1 MPFTNDTFAHL
12 FDWEK
17 DPQRQEKIV
26 NARLE
31 AEFDGIDTALST
43 VKAANAALVAPQYV
57 VAAAAGDL
65 ANERVL
71 TDTATVTWD
80 FSVAGQAK
88 ANAAAG
94 RELLTGNRTYY
105 VRTDGNDG
113 NAGLVNNAGGAF
125 LTIQKAVDTA
135 AALDSSIYNVTV
147 QIADGTYTGATV
159 LKKLLGS
166 GYLFI
171 KGNLSTPANVLISTT
186 SASCFAAGSIGGLFY
201 LQGMKLQ
208 ATTSGYGLLSTI
220 PNVIFFDTMDFGAV
234 PAGHAHIYN
243 SASYVTSGGN
253 YTVSGG
259 GGYHILC
266 GEMGY
271 TNIAGRTITVSGTP
285 AFGNAF
291 AAAQNSALLF
301 APGITFSGSAT
312 GPRFSATS
320 NGTIFTGGGGASYF
334 PGNAGGTESTPDLYS

>member
-1 MPFTNDTFAHL
+1 MPFAADTFTHL

-31 AEFDGIDTALST
+31 AEFDGIDTALSS
-43 VKAANAALVAPQYV
+43 VKAANTALAAPQYA
-57 VAAAAGDL
+57 VAAPSSDL

-71 TDTATVTWD
+71 TNTATVTWD
-80 FSVAGQAK
+80 FSVAGQAR

-94 RELLTGNRTYY
+94 RELLTSDRTYY
-105 VRTDGNDG
+105 VRMDGNDS
-113 NAGLVNNAGGAF
+113 NTGLANNSAGAF
-125 LTIQKAVDTA
+125 LTIQKAVDVA
-135 AALDSSIYNVTV
+135 GALDSSIYNVIV
-147 QIADGTYTGATV
+147 QVADGTYTGVTT

-166 GYLFI
+166 GYLII

-186 SASCFAAGSIGGLFY
+186 SLNCFQAGTVGGLFN

-208 ATTSGYGLLSTI
+208 AATSGYGILSTI

-234 PAGHAHIYN
+234 AAGHAHIYN
-243 SASYVTSGGN
+243 SASLVLCGGN

-259 GGYHILC
+259 GGYHIRC

-334 PGNAGGTESTPDLYS
+334 PGNAPGTEGAPDLYA